1 MVKFSSILFVRL
13 KFYLIFATCLVYKQR
28 SKIRKSVV
36 ICKL

>member
-1 MVKFSSILFVRL
+1 MHNRFILF
-13 KFYLIFATCLVYKQR
+13 IFATCLVYKQR